1 LGKVI
6 PFKARRPSP
15 KLVPRAKAAECPRC
29 HHRMD
34 VHVTHPNGSMTCAA
48 RGCPCYTPPR

>member
-1 LGKVI
+1 MGKVI
-6 PFKARRPSP
+6 PFKAPRPSP
-15 KLVPRAKAAECPRC
+15 KLVPRSKAAECPKC